1 MNDIVSKVID
11 WTNKNCLKDKPDFVV
26 TEDTPLL
33 ENNLMDSMDFL
44 SLVTFLEEEHNIK
57 IDTDD
62 MTPDNFETPRAVA
75 ALVAKRHPA
84 A

>member
-1 MNDIVSKVID
+1 MSNIVSKVID
-11 WTNKNCLKDKPDFVV
+11 WTNKNCLKDNPGCVV

-33 ENNLMDSMDFL
+33 ENGLMDSMDFL

-75 ALVAKRHPA
+75 ALVKKCHPA